1 VTDPEVDCL
10 FWAELPAVD
19 DDNCVSHLLAWLA
32 YPTND
37 ASDQRR
43 RSDLAAALL
52 AWGWRNALHGHLVGR
67 KDVPA
72 RVKSIP
78 QRDMLGRIEAMH
90 RRLRKANFVLR
101 AWRPVR
107 AAKLGV
113 SITVNGGRPTLAS
126 MADIFGGEGADD
138 ARNWQKRT
146 FAQFS
151 PVLHL
156 FEQFDEV
163 FTARFDEWQAHAER
177 WEQRAKLGGSQNWP
191 LKGEEAARAILQ
203 LMADRAW
210 VERAVAAA
218 EALRTTW
225 NAEAGLEANKTIQFR
240 LQKCAKSDP
249 SQAN

>member
-1 VTDPEVDCL
+1 VTDSEADCL

-107 AAKLGV
+107 ATKLGM
-113 SITVNGGRPTLAS
+113 SNLGGMPITVNGRRPAIAA
-126 MADIFGGEGADD
+126 MADIFGGQGADD
-138 ARNWQKRT
+138 AKNWQKRT

-163 FTARFDEWQAHAER
+163 FGARCDEWRTRAER
-177 WEQRAKLGGSQNWP
+177 WEQRAKLEGSQTWP

-210 VERAVAAA
+210 VERAVTAA

-225 NAEAGLEANKTIQFR
+225 NAEAGLEPRETIQFR
-240 LQKCAKSDP
+240 LQKMCKI
-249 SQAN
+249 